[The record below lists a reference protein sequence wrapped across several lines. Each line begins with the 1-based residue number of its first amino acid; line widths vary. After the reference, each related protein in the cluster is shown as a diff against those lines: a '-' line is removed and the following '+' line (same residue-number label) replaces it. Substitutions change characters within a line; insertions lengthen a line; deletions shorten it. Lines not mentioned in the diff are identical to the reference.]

1 MIDVHALH
9 KAYGS
14 KPVLQL
20 KRWQVPTAS
29 NCCITGPSG
38 SGKSTLLEI
47 LCALRPATS
56 GSVRVAGAEVSSL
69 VGRAADQ
76 WRGRTV
82 GVVTQTPHLLDI
94 LSVEENVSLA
104 ARMAAVDV
112 APQRARMLLDRLGL
126 GRFAARSSQDLS
138 QGERQ
143 RVVLA
148 RALLCKP
155 SLVVADEPT
164 SNLDD
169 SACEALC
176 NLMMECCAEVG
187 ATLVVASH
195 DQRIISRF
203 AHNLQLSPTVLD
215 ETAAVTA

>member
-1 MIDVHALH
+1 MIDVHELR

-14 KPVLQL
+14 KPVLWL
-20 KRWQVPTAS
+20 KRWQVPTAG

-47 LCALRPATS
+47 LCALRAATS
-56 GSVRVAGAEVSSL
+56 GSVRVAGAEVTSL
-69 VGRAADQ
+69 AGHAADR

-112 APQRARMLLDRLGL
+112 APQRARMLLERLGL

-169 SACEALC
+169 GACDALC
-176 NLMMECCAEVG
+176 DLMMECCAEAG

-195 DQRIISRF
+195 DRRIISRF
-203 AHNLQLSPTVLD
+203 AQHLQLSPAVHGDILPV
-215 ETAAVTA
+215 AA